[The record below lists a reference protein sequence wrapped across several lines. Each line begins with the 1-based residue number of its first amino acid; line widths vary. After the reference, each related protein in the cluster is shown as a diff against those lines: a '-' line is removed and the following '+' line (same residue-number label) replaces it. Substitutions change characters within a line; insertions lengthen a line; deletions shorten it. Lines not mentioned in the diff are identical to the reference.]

1 MRIEKRWTRTI
12 GLLVC
17 LVAAACSSGGSSRGG
32 GDFPFVNNRS
42 SSTLGEADELYL
54 ATFKY
59 LIRTERWMGTD
70 YVCVGIGTML
80 YDPQGPPGRMVSKL
94 SSGTTRVVS
103 ATGCDIGRSTV
114 QHRTTRNQA
123 QLFVVSNVQRTQNG
137 AEAEAFQ
144 LTSRVDQERF
154 RCQLVHEEG
163 EWKVERCES
172 RRL

>member
-1 MRIEKRWTRTI
+1 MRTEKQWICSI
-12 GLLVC
+12 GLLMG
-17 LVAAACSSGGSSRGG
+17 LALGACASGGGG
-32 GDFPFVNNRS
+32 DDFPFVNNTS

-59 LIRTERWMGTD
+59 LIRTERWVGTD

-80 YDPQGPPGRMVSKL
+80 YDPQGPPGRMVSQL
-94 SSGTTRVVS
+94 SSGTIRVVS

-154 RCQLVHEEG
+154 RCHLVNEDG